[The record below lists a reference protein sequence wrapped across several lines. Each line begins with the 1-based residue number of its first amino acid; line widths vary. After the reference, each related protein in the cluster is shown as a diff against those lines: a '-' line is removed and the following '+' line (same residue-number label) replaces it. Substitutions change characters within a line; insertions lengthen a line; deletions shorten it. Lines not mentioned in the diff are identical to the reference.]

1 MPAVTLRLD
10 DVARAWI
17 VMHRWPPLNGVM
29 WGLSVVGRGGLVW
42 IAIAG
47 LLAAAGRS
55 EWRGLIQLA
64 LALLLTSTIVD
75 RAVKPLVGR
84 DRPFVSSPAVAVIGG
99 RPDDSSFPSGHSGNA
114 TAGAFVLSRLAPSG
128 RLAWWTL
135 AFAIAYSRVYVGVH
149 YPLDVFCGALVGL
162 TSAMFV
168 VLTTNRYLRR

>member
-1 MPAVTLRLD
+1 MLAMTLKLD
-10 DVARAWI
+10 HFVRAWI

-47 LLAAAGRS
+47 LLGAAGRT

-64 LALLLTSTIVD
+64 LALLLTSTVID
-75 RAVKPLVGR
+75 HAVKPLVGR
-84 DRPFVSSPAVAVIGG
+84 DRPFVSFPAAAVIGG

-114 TAGAFVLSRLAPSG
+114 AAGAFVLSRLAPG
-128 RLAWWTL
+128 GQLAWWTL
-135 AFAIAYSRVYVGVH
+135 ALAIAYSRVYVGVH
-149 YPLDVFCGALVGL
+149 YPLDVLCGALVGL
-162 TSAMFV
+162 NCAMLI